1 MHLIAPEQLATARR
15 EDVGTLYRAKGVCA
29 VVGSCH
35 RLLFHA
41 VADVMEKEFLGP
53 WPDGVRPGIKMVF
66 IGKRLRRLW
75 FVEGLEACLVS
86 LRFVDW
92 IAD

>member
-1 MHLIAPEQLATARR
+1 M
-15 EDVGTLYRAKGVCA
+15 GTLYRAKGVCA

-35 RLLFHA
+35 RLIFHA

-66 IGKRLRRLW
+66 IGKDLPRDVLEKGLRRS
-75 FVEGLEACLVS
+75 VRKV
-86 LRFVDW
+86 V
-92 IAD
+92 